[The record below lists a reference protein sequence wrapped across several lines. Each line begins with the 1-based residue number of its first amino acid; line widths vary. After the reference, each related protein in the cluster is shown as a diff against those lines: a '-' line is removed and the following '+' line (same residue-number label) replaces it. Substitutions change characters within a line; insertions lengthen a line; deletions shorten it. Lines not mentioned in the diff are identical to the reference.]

1 MLRKFGTVW
10 TIVLLSSLVGVAS
23 GGTAAGQ
30 AIARPSSRELMVRW
44 QGPSSQIAGGADPVL
59 LAAGDI
65 ADCRSPGDE
74 ATADLIRTMPGTIAT
89 LGDNAYRSG
98 SAQEYADCYDPTWG
112 TEKARTRP
120 AAGNHDYGTPDA
132 RGYFDYFGAAAGD
145 RGEGYY
151 SYDLGAW
158 HVVVL
163 NSNCDAI
170 GGCEADSAQERWL
183 RSDLASHQATCTLAY
198 WHHPLFSSGTTH
210 GGDLEMRPIW
220 QLLYDAGAD
229 VVLSGHEHNYE
240 RFTPQ
245 DPNGAPDP
253 GRGIREFVVGTGGA
267 SHYPFGTPLPTSET
281 RNADTYGVLA
291 LTLHPDGYDWSF
303 VPADADPGQPGGT
316 TFTDAGSG
324 ECH

>member
-1 MLRKFGTVW
+1 
-10 TIVLLSSLVGVAS
+10 
-23 GGTAAGQ
+23 
-30 AIARPSSRELMVRW
+30 
-44 QGPSSQIAGGADPVL
+44 
-59 LAAGDI
+59 
-65 ADCRSPGDE
+65 
-74 ATADLIRTMPGTIAT
+74 MPGTIAT

-158 HVVVL
+158 HVVVI

-170 GGCEADSAQERWL
+170 GGCEADSAQGRWL
-183 RSDLASHQATCTLAY
+183 RTDLASHQATCTLAY
-198 WHHPLFSSGTTH
+198 WHHPLFSSGIEH
-210 GGDLEMRPIW
+210 GGNPEMRPIW

-240 RFTPQ
+240 RFSFRTRTERRI
-245 DPNGAPDP
+245 P
-253 GRGIREFVVGTGGA
+253 G
-267 SHYPFGTPLPTSET
+267 
-281 RNADTYGVLA
+281 
-291 LTLHPDGYDWSF
+291 
-303 VPADADPGQPGGT
+303 
-316 TFTDAGSG
+316 AGSASSWSERAAPAITRSAHRCPPARRG
-324 ECH
+324 TRTPMECSP